1 MSKRLLTL
9 FGLIMPFLSIH
20 SFAQTETSTT
30 QSLNVELLEVGKQL
44 QFQGPARLESVLA
57 LAKEQSVSL
66 QYPLG
71 TTLFD
76 KSERANKTS
85 TALKN
90 SVLNQ
95 MIQHNLVAH
104 PFYKFIQK
112 QRFAP
117 RLLSAIDVDKIR
129 LNKFDN
135 PLLRGNYLLA
145 SPLREEKVYFLGNL
159 NSVYSIKEQAGI
171 PLQTQIESLKSNIGT
186 LSTSPVLIYP
196 DGHVVKPHHGA
207 WLTTQYYLPPLTL
220 VYVPFG
226 DLEYSE
232 MDQDIVRLLTQ
243 LIPNSIKRP
252 Q

>member
-1 MSKRLLTL
+1 MSKQLLTL
-9 FGLIMPFLSIH
+9 LSLVMPLLSMP
-20 SFAQTETSTT
+20 SFAQTETSAM
-30 QSLNVELLEVGKQL
+30 QPLNVELLGVGKQL
-44 QFQGPARLESVLA
+44 QFQEPTRLESLLA

-66 QYPLG
+66 QYSLG

-76 KSERANKTS
+76 KSERAEKNS
-85 TALKN
+85 TALKS

-95 MIQHNLVAH
+95 MIQHNLVTH

-112 QRFAP
+112 QSFAP

-135 PLLRGNYLLA
+135 PLLRGNLLLA

-171 PLQTQIESLKSNIGT
+171 PLQKQIENLKSNIGA
-186 LSTSPVLIYP
+186 LSTPPVLIYP

-226 DLEYSE
+226 DLERSE
-232 MDQDIVRLLTQ
+232 IDQDIIRLLTQ
-243 LIPNSIKRP
+243 LIPNATKR

>member
-1 MSKRLLTL
+1 MSKQLLTL
-9 FGLIMPFLSIH
+9 LSLVMPLLSMP
-20 SFAQTETSTT
+20 SFAQTETSAM
-30 QSLNVELLEVGKQL
+30 QPLNVELLGVGKQL
-44 QFQGPARLESVLA
+44 QFQEPTRLESLLA

-66 QYPLG
+66 QYSLG

-76 KSERANKTS
+76 KSERAEKNS
-85 TALKN
+85 TALKS

-95 MIQHNLVAH
+95 MIQHNLVTH

-112 QRFAP
+112 QSFAP

-135 PLLRGNYLLA
+135 PLLRGNLLLA

-171 PLQTQIESLKSNIGT
+171 PLQKQIENLKSNIGA
-186 LSTSPVLIYP
+186 LSTPPVLIYP

-207 WLTTQYYLPPLTL
+207 WLTTQYYLHL
-220 VYVPFG
+220 
-226 DLEYSE
+226 
-232 MDQDIVRLLTQ
+232 
-243 LIPNSIKRP
+243 
-252 Q
+252 

>member
-1 MSKRLLTL
+1 
-9 FGLIMPFLSIH
+9 
-20 SFAQTETSTT
+20 
-30 QSLNVELLEVGKQL
+30 
-44 QFQGPARLESVLA
+44 
-57 LAKEQSVSL
+57 
-66 QYPLG
+66 
-71 TTLFD
+71 
-76 KSERANKTS
+76 S

-112 QRFAP
+112 QSFAP
-117 RLLSAIDVDKIR
+117 RVLSAIDVDKVR

-135 PLLRGNYLLA
+135 PLLHGNYVLV
-145 SPLREEKVYFLGNL
+145 SPLREEKVFYLGNL
-159 NSVYSIKEQAGI
+159 NSVYSVKEQAGI
-171 PLQTQIESLKSNIGT
+171 PLQRQIENLKSNIGT
-186 LSTSPVLIYP
+186 LSTPPVLIYP

-220 VYVPFG
+220 VYVPFD

-243 LIPNSIKRP
+243 LIPNSTKRP

>member
-9 FGLIMPFLSIH
+9 FVLVMPLLSTH
-20 SFAQTETSTT
+20 SFAKTETSTT
-30 QSLNVELLEVGKQL
+30 QPLNVELPEVGKQL
-44 QFQGPARLESVLA
+44 RFQGPARLESVLA
-57 LAKEQSVSL
+57 LAIEQNVSL
-66 QYPLG
+66 QYSLS

-76 KSERANKTS
+76 KSERAEKSS

-112 QRFAP
+112 QSFAP
-117 RLLSAIDVDKIR
+117 RVLSAIDVDKVR

-135 PLLRGNYLLA
+135 PLLHGNYVLA
-145 SPLREEKVYFLGNL
+145 SPSREEKVFYLGNL
-159 NSVYSIKEQAGI
+159 NSVYSAKEQAGI
-171 PLQTQIESLKSNIGT
+171 PLQRQIANLKSNIGA
-186 LSTSPVLIYP
+186 LSTPPVLIYP

-207 WLTTQYYLPPLTL
+207 WLTTLYYLPPLTL
-220 VYVPFG
+220 VYVPF
-226 DLEYSE
+226 DSLEHSE

-243 LIPNSIKRP
+243 LIPNSTKRP
-252 Q
+252 R

>member
-1 MSKRLLTL
+1 MSKQLLTL
-9 FGLIMPFLSIH
+9 LGLVMPLLSMP
-20 SFAQTETSTT
+20 SFAQTETSAM
-30 QSLNVELLEVGKQL
+30 QPLNVELLGVGKQL
-44 QFQGPARLESVLA
+44 QFQEPTRLESLLA

-66 QYPLG
+66 QYSLG

-76 KSERANKTS
+76 KSERAEKNS
-85 TALKN
+85 TALKS

-95 MIQHNLVAH
+95 MIQHNLVTH

-112 QRFAP
+112 QSFAP

-135 PLLRGNYLLA
+135 PLLRSNLLLA

-171 PLQTQIESLKSNIGT
+171 PLQKQIENLKSNIGA
-186 LSTSPVLIYP
+186 LSTPPVLIYP

-226 DLEYSE
+226 DLERSE
-232 MDQDIVRLLTQ
+232 MDQDIIRLLTQ
-243 LIPNSIKRP
+243 LIPNATKRP
-252 Q
+252 

>member
-9 FGLIMPFLSIH
+9 LGLVMPLLSIH
-20 SFAQTETSTT
+20 SFAQTETSTI
-30 QSLNVELLEVGKQL
+30 QQLNVELLEVGKQL
-44 QFQGPARLESVLA
+44 QFQGPARLESVLT

-66 QYPLG
+66 QYSLG

-76 KSERANKTS
+76 KSERAEKNA

-112 QRFAP
+112 QSFAP
-117 RLLSAIDVDKIR
+117 RLLSAIDVDKVR

-135 PLLRGNYLLA
+135 PLLRGNYVLA
-145 SPLREEKVYFLGNL
+145 SPLREEKVYFLGNV
-159 NSVYSIKEQAGI
+159 NSVYSITEQAGI
-171 PLQTQIESLKSNIGT
+171 PLQRQIENLKSNIGT
-186 LSTSPVLIYP
+186 LSTPPVLIYP
-196 DGHVVKPHHGA
+196 DGHIVKPHHGA

-226 DLEYSE
+226 DLERSE
-232 MDQDIVRLLTQ
+232 MDQDIILLLTQ
-243 LIPNSIKRP
+243 LIPNATKRP
-252 Q
+252 

>member
-9 FGLIMPFLSIH
+9 FILVMPLLSTH
-20 SFAQTETSTT
+20 SFAKTETSTT
-30 QSLNVELLEVGKQL
+30 QPLNVELPEVGKQL
-44 QFQGPARLESVLA
+44 RFQGPARLESVLA
-57 LAKEQSVSL
+57 LAIEQNVSL
-66 QYPLG
+66 QYSLG

-76 KSERANKTS
+76 KSDRAENTS

-95 MIQHNLVAH
+95 MIQHNLIAH

-112 QRFAP
+112 QSFAP
-117 RLLSAIDVDKIR
+117 RLLSAIDVDKVR
-129 LNKFDN
+129 LNKFEN
-135 PLLRGNYLLA
+135 PILYGNALLA
-145 SPLREEKVYFLGNL
+145 SPLREEKVYYLGNL
-159 NSVYSIKEQAGI
+159 NSVYSVKDQAGI
-171 PLQTQIESLKSNIGT
+171 PLQRQIKNLKSNIGT
-186 LSTSPVLIYP
+186 LSTPPVLIYP

-226 DLEYSE
+226 NIEYSE

-243 LIPNSIKRP
+243 LIPNSTKRP

>member
-1 MSKRLLTL
+1 MSKQLLTL
-9 FGLIMPFLSIH
+9 LGLVMPLLSMP
-20 SFAQTETSTT
+20 SFAQTESSAM
-30 QSLNVELLEVGKQL
+30 QPLNVELLGVGKQL
-44 QFQGPARLESVLA
+44 QFQEPTRLESLLA

-66 QYPLG
+66 QYSLG

-76 KSERANKTS
+76 KSERAEKNS
-85 TALKN
+85 TALKS

-95 MIQHNLVAH
+95 MIQHNLVEH

-112 QRFAP
+112 QSFAP
-117 RLLSAIDVDKIR
+117 RLLSAIDIDKIR

-135 PLLRGNYLLA
+135 PLLRGNFLLA

-171 PLQTQIESLKSNIGT
+171 PLQKQIENLKSNIGA
-186 LSTSPVLIYP
+186 LSTPPVLIYP

-226 DLEYSE
+226 DLERPE
-232 MDQDIVRLLTQ
+232 MDQDIIRLLTQ
-243 LIPNSIKRP
+243 LIPNATKRP
-252 Q
+252 

>member
-1 MSKRLLTL
+1 MSKQLLTL
-9 FGLIMPFLSIH
+9 LGLVMPLLSMP
-20 SFAQTETSTT
+20 SFAQTESSAM
-30 QSLNVELLEVGKQL
+30 QPLNVELLGVGKQL
-44 QFQGPARLESVLA
+44 QFQEPTRLESLLA

-66 QYPLG
+66 QYSLG

-76 KSERANKTS
+76 KSERAEKNS
-85 TALKN
+85 TALKS

-95 MIQHNLVAH
+95 MIQHNLVEH
-104 PFYKFIQK
+104 PLYKFIQK
-112 QRFAP
+112 QSFAP

-135 PLLRGNYLLA
+135 PLLRGNLLLA

-171 PLQTQIESLKSNIGT
+171 PLQKQIENLKSNIGA
-186 LSTSPVLIYP
+186 LSTPPVLIYP

-226 DLEYSE
+226 DLERPE
-232 MDQDIVRLLTQ
+232 MDQDIIRLLTQ
-243 LIPNSIKRP
+243 LIPNATKRP
-252 Q
+252 

>member
-9 FGLIMPFLSIH
+9 FGLAMPLLSIH

-44 QFQGPARLESVLA
+44 QFQGPTRLESVLA
-57 LAKEQSVSL
+57 LAKEQSFSQ

-76 KSERANKTS
+76 KSERAEKTS

-112 QRFAP
+112 QSFAP
-117 RLLSAIDVDKIR
+117 RVLSAIDVDKVR

-135 PLLRGNYLLA
+135 PLLHGNYVLV
-145 SPLREEKVYFLGNL
+145 SPLREEKVFYLGNL
-159 NSVYSIKEQAGI
+159 NSVYSVKEQAGI
-171 PLQTQIESLKSNIGT
+171 PLQRQIENLKSNIGT
-186 LSTSPVLIYP
+186 LSTPPVLIYP
-196 DGHVVKPHHGA
+196 DGNVVKPHHGA

-220 VYVPFG
+220 VYVPFD

-243 LIPNSIKRP
+243 LIPNSTKRP

>member
-1 MSKRLLTL
+1 MSKRLITL
-9 FGLIMPFLSIH
+9 FCLVMPLFSSH
-20 SFAQTETSTT
+20 SFAQTEASTT
-30 QSLNVELLEVGKQL
+30 QPLNVELLEVGKQL

-57 LAKEQSVSL
+57 LATEQDASL
-66 QYPLG
+66 QYSLG

-76 KSERANKTS
+76 KSDRADKTS

-95 MIQHNLVAH
+95 MIQHNLIAH

-112 QRFAP
+112 QSFAP

-129 LNKFDN
+129 LNKFEN
-135 PLLRGNYLLA
+135 PLLYGNALLA
-145 SPLREEKVYFLGNL
+145 SPLREEKVYYLGNL
-159 NSVYSIKEQAGI
+159 NSVYTVKDQAGI
-171 PLQTQIESLKSNIGT
+171 PLQRQIENLKSNIGT
-186 LSTSPVLIYP
+186 LSTRPVLIYP

-226 DLEYSE
+226 DLEHSE

-243 LIPNSIKRP
+243 LIPNATKRP
-252 Q
+252 

>member
-9 FGLIMPFLSIH
+9 FGLIMPLLSIH

-44 QFQGPARLESVLA
+44 QFQGPTRLESVLA

-104 PFYKFIQK
+104 PLYKFIQK
-112 QRFAP
+112 QSFAP

-171 PLQTQIESLKSNIGT
+171 PLQRQLENLKSNIGT
-186 LSTSPVLIYP
+186 LSTPPVLIYP

>member
-1 MSKRLLTL
+1 MSKQLLTL
-9 FGLIMPFLSIH
+9 FGLVMPLLSMP
-20 SFAQTETSTT
+20 SLAQTETSAM
-30 QSLNVELLEVGKQL
+30 QPLNVELLEAGKQL
-44 QFQGPARLESVLA
+44 QFQEPARLENVLA
-57 LAKEQSVSL
+57 LAKEQNTSL
-66 QYPLG
+66 QYSLG

-76 KSERANKTS
+76 KSERAEKTS

-104 PFYKFIQK
+104 PFYKFIKK
-112 QRFAP
+112 QSFAP

-145 SPLREEKVYFLGNL
+145 SPLREEKVYYLGNL
-159 NSVYSIKEQAGI
+159 SSVYSVKAQAGI
-171 PLQTQIESLKSNIGT
+171 PLQRQIENLKSNIGA
-186 LSTSPVLIYP
+186 LSTPPVLIYP

-207 WLTTQYYLPPLTL
+207 WLATQYYLPPLTL
-220 VYVPFG
+220 VYIPFG
-226 DLEYSE
+226 ELEYSE

-243 LIPNSIKRP
+243 LIPNATKRP
-252 Q
+252 

>member
-1 MSKRLLTL
+1 MSKQLLTL
-9 FGLIMPFLSIH
+9 FGLVMPLLSMP
-20 SFAQTETSTT
+20 SFAQTETSAM
-30 QSLNVELLEVGKQL
+30 QPLNVELLEAGKRL
-44 QFQGPARLESVLA
+44 QFQGPARLENVLA
-57 LAKEQSVSL
+57 LAREQSVSL
-66 QYPLG
+66 QYSLG

-76 KSERANKTS
+76 KSERAEKTS

-104 PFYKFIQK
+104 PFYKFIQ
-112 QRFAP
+112 QQSFAP

-135 PLLRGNYLLA
+135 PLLHGNFLLA

-171 PLQTQIESLKSNIGT
+171 PLQKQIENLKSSIGA
-186 LSTSPVLIYP
+186 LSTPPVLIYP

-207 WLTTQYYLPPLTL
+207 WLTAQYYLPPLTL
-220 VYVPFG
+220 VYIPFG

-232 MDQDIVRLLTQ
+232 MDQDIIRLLTQ
-243 LIPNSIKRP
+243 LIPNSKKRP

>member
-1 MSKRLLTL
+1 MPL
-9 FGLIMPFLSIH
+9 FSSH

-44 QFQGPARLESVLA
+44 QFQGPTRLESVLA
-57 LAKEQSVSL
+57 LAKEQSFSQ

-76 KSERANKTS
+76 KSERAEKTS

-112 QRFAP
+112 QSFAP
-117 RLLSAIDVDKIR
+117 RVLSAIDVDKVR

-135 PLLRGNYLLA
+135 PLLHGNYVLV
-145 SPLREEKVYFLGNL
+145 SPLREEKVFYLGNL
-159 NSVYSIKEQAGI
+159 NSVYSVKGQAGI
-171 PLQTQIESLKSNIGT
+171 PLQRQIENLKSNIGT
-186 LSTSPVLIYP
+186 LSTPPVLIYP

-220 VYVPFG
+220 VYVPFD

-243 LIPNSIKRP
+243 LIPNSTKRP

>member
-9 FGLIMPFLSIH
+9 FGLVMPLLSIH

-44 QFQGPARLESVLA
+44 QFQGPTRLESMLA
-57 LAKEQSVSL
+57 LAKEQSFSQ

-76 KSERANKTS
+76 KSERAEKTS

-112 QRFAP
+112 QSFAP
-117 RLLSAIDVDKIR
+117 RVLSAIDVDKVR

-135 PLLRGNYLLA
+135 PLLHGNYVLV
-145 SPLREEKVYFLGNL
+145 SPLREEKVFYLGNL
-159 NSVYSIKEQAGI
+159 NSVYSVKEQAGI
-171 PLQTQIESLKSNIGT
+171 PLQRQIENLKSNIGT
-186 LSTSPVLIYP
+186 LSTPPVLIYP
-196 DGHVVKPHHGA
+196 DGNVVKPHHGA

-220 VYVPFG
+220 VYVPFD

-243 LIPNSIKRP
+243 LIPNSTKRP

>member
-9 FGLIMPFLSIH
+9 FILVMPLLSTH
-20 SFAQTETSTT
+20 SFAKTETSTT
-30 QSLNVELLEVGKQL
+30 QPLNVELPEVGKQL
-44 QFQGPARLESVLA
+44 RFQGPARLESVLA
-57 LAKEQSVSL
+57 LAIEQNVLL
-66 QYPLG
+66 QYSLG

-76 KSERANKTS
+76 KSDRAEKTS

-95 MIQHNLVAH
+95 MIQHNLIAH

-112 QRFAP
+112 QSFAP
-117 RLLSAIDVDKIR
+117 RLLSAIDVDKVR
-129 LNKFDN
+129 LNKFEN
-135 PLLRGNYLLA
+135 PILYGNALLA
-145 SPLREEKVYFLGNL
+145 SPLREEKVYYLGNL
-159 NSVYSIKEQAGI
+159 NSVYSVKDQAGI
-171 PLQTQIESLKSNIGT
+171 PLQRQIKNLKSNIGT
-186 LSTSPVLIYP
+186 LSTPPVLIYP

-226 DLEYSE
+226 NIEYSE

-243 LIPNSIKRP
+243 LIPNSTKRP

>member
-9 FGLIMPFLSIH
+9 FILVMPLLSTH
-20 SFAQTETSTT
+20 SFAKTETSTT
-30 QSLNVELLEVGKQL
+30 QPLNVELPEVGKQL
-44 QFQGPARLESVLA
+44 RFQGPARLESVLA
-57 LAKEQSVSL
+57 LAIEQNVSL
-66 QYPLG
+66 QYSLG

-76 KSERANKTS
+76 KSDRAEKTS

-95 MIQHNLVAH
+95 MIQHNLIAH

-112 QRFAP
+112 QSFAP
-117 RLLSAIDVDKIR
+117 RLLSAIDIDKVR
-129 LNKFDN
+129 LNKFEN
-135 PLLRGNYLLA
+135 PILYGNALLA
-145 SPLREEKVYFLGNL
+145 SPLREEKVYYLGNL
-159 NSVYSIKEQAGI
+159 NSVYSVKDQAGI
-171 PLQTQIESLKSNIGT
+171 PLQRQIKNLKSNIGT
-186 LSTSPVLIYP
+186 LSTPPVLIYP

-226 DLEYSE
+226 NIEYSE

-243 LIPNSIKRP
+243 LIPNSTKRP

>member
-1 MSKRLLTL
+1 MSKRLLIL
-9 FGLIMPFLSIH
+9 FGLVMPLLSIH

-44 QFQGPARLESVLA
+44 QFQGPTRLESVLA
-57 LAKEQSVSL
+57 LAKEQSVSQ

-71 TTLFD
+71 TTLFN
-76 KSERANKTS
+76 KSERAEKTS

-112 QRFAP
+112 QSFAP
-117 RLLSAIDVDKIR
+117 RVLSAIDVDKVR

-135 PLLRGNYLLA
+135 PLLHGNYVLV
-145 SPLREEKVYFLGNL
+145 SPLREEKVFYLGNL
-159 NSVYSIKEQAGI
+159 NSVYSVKEQAGI
-171 PLQTQIESLKSNIGT
+171 PLQRQIENLKSNITT
-186 LSTSPVLIYP
+186 LSTQPVLIYP

-220 VYVPFG
+220 VYVPFD

-243 LIPNSIKRP
+243 LIPNSTKRP

>member
-1 MSKRLLTL
+1 MSKQLLTL
-9 FGLIMPFLSIH
+9 LGLVMPLLSMP
-20 SFAQTETSTT
+20 SFAQTESSAM
-30 QSLNVELLEVGKQL
+30 QPLNVELLGVGKQL
-44 QFQGPARLESVLA
+44 QFQEPTRLESLLA

-66 QYPLG
+66 QYSLG

-76 KSERANKTS
+76 KSERAEKNS
-85 TALKN
+85 TALKS

-95 MIQHNLVAH
+95 MIQHNLVEH

-112 QRFAP
+112 QSFAP

-135 PLLRGNYLLA
+135 PLLRGNLLLA

-171 PLQTQIESLKSNIGT
+171 PLQKQIENLKSNIGA
-186 LSTSPVLIYP
+186 LSTPPVLIYP

-226 DLEYSE
+226 DLERPE
-232 MDQDIVRLLTQ
+232 MDQDIIRLLTQ
-243 LIPNSIKRP
+243 LIPNATKRP
-252 Q
+252 

>member
-1 MSKRLLTL
+1 MSKQLLTL
-9 FGLIMPFLSIH
+9 FGLVMPLLSMP
-20 SFAQTETSTT
+20 SFAQTETSAM
-30 QSLNVELLEVGKQL
+30 QPLNVELLEAGKRL
-44 QFQGPARLESVLA
+44 QFQGPARLENVLA
-57 LAKEQSVSL
+57 LAREQSVSL
-66 QYPLG
+66 QYSLG

-76 KSERANKTS
+76 KSEHAEKTS

-104 PFYKFIQK
+104 PFYKFIQ
-112 QRFAP
+112 QQSFAP

-129 LNKFDN
+129 LDKFDN
-135 PLLRGNYLLA
+135 PLLRGDYLLA
-145 SPLREEKVYFLGNL
+145 SPLREEKVYYLGNL
-159 NSVYSIKEQAGI
+159 SSVYSVKAQAGI
-171 PLQTQIESLKSNIGT
+171 PLQRQIENLKNNIGA
-186 LSTSPVLIYP
+186 LSTPPVLIYP

-220 VYVPFG
+220 VYIPFG

-243 LIPNSIKRP
+243 LIPSSTKRP

>member
-9 FGLIMPFLSIH
+9 FILVMPLLSTH
-20 SFAQTETSTT
+20 SFAKTETSTT
-30 QSLNVELLEVGKQL
+30 QPLNVELPEVGKQL
-44 QFQGPARLESVLA
+44 RFQGPARLESVLA
-57 LAKEQSVSL
+57 LAIEQNVSL
-66 QYPLG
+66 QYSLG

-76 KSERANKTS
+76 KSDRAEKTS

-95 MIQHNLVAH
+95 MIQHNLIAH

-112 QRFAP
+112 QSFAP
-117 RLLSAIDVDKIR
+117 RLLSAIDVDKVR
-129 LNKFDN
+129 LNKFEN
-135 PLLRGNYLLA
+135 PILYGNALLA
-145 SPLREEKVYFLGNL
+145 SPLREEKVYYLGNL
-159 NSVYSIKEQAGI
+159 NSVYSVKDQAGI
-171 PLQTQIESLKSNIGT
+171 PLQRQIKNLKSNIGT
-186 LSTSPVLIYP
+186 LSTPPVLIYP
-196 DGHVVKPHHGA
+196 DGNVVKPHHGA

-226 DLEYSE
+226 NIEYSE

-243 LIPNSIKRP
+243 LIPNSTKRP

>member
-9 FGLIMPFLSIH
+9 FSLVMPLLSTH
-20 SFAQTETSTT
+20 GFAQTEASTI
-30 QSLNVELLEVGKQL
+30 QPLNVELQEVGKKL
-44 QFQGPARLESVLA
+44 QFQGSARLESVLA
-57 LAKEQSVSL
+57 LAKEQSASL
-66 QYPLG
+66 QYSLG

-76 KSERANKTS
+76 KSDRAEKTS

-95 MIQHNLVAH
+95 MIQHNLIAH

-112 QRFAP
+112 QNFAP

-135 PLLRGNYLLA
+135 PLLHGNVLLA
-145 SPLREEKVYFLGNL
+145 SPLREEKVYYLGNL
-159 NSVYSIKEQAGI
+159 NSVYSVKDQAGI
-171 PLQTQIESLKSNIGT
+171 PLQRQIENLKSNIGT
-186 LSTSPVLIYP
+186 LSTPPVLIYP

-243 LIPNSIKRP
+243 LIPNSTKRP

>member
-9 FGLIMPFLSIH
+9 FVLVMPLLSTH
-20 SFAQTETSTT
+20 SFAQTETSTA
-30 QSLNVELLEVGKQL
+30 QPLNVELPDVGKQL
-44 QFQGPARLESVLA
+44 RFQEPARLESVLA
-57 LAKEQSVSL
+57 LAIEQNVSL
-66 QYPLG
+66 QYSLG
-71 TTLFD
+71 TTLFE
-76 KSERANKTS
+76 KSERAEKSS

-112 QRFAP
+112 QSFAP

-171 PLQTQIESLKSNIGT
+171 PL
-186 LSTSPVLIYP
+186 
-196 DGHVVKPHHGA
+196 
-207 WLTTQYYLPPLTL
+207 
-220 VYVPFG
+220 
-226 DLEYSE
+226 
-232 MDQDIVRLLTQ
+232 
-243 LIPNSIKRP
+243 
-252 Q
+252 

>member
-1 MSKRLLTL
+1 MSKQLLTL
-9 FGLIMPFLSIH
+9 LGLVMPLLSMP
-20 SFAQTETSTT
+20 SFAQTESSAM
-30 QSLNVELLEVGKQL
+30 QPLNVELLGVGKQL
-44 QFQGPARLESVLA
+44 QFQEPTRLESLLA

-66 QYPLG
+66 QYSLG

-76 KSERANKTS
+76 KSERAEKNS
-85 TALKN
+85 TALKS

-95 MIQHNLVAH
+95 MIQHNLVEH

-112 QRFAP
+112 QSFAP

-135 PLLRGNYLLA
+135 PLLRGNLLLA

-171 PLQTQIESLKSNIGT
+171 PLQKQIENLKSNIGA
-186 LSTSPVLIYP
+186 LSTPPVLIYP

-226 DLEYSE
+226 DLERPE
-232 MDQDIVRLLTQ
+232 MDRDIIRLLTQ
-243 LIPNSIKRP
+243 LIPNATKRP
-252 Q
+252 

>member
-1 MSKRLLTL
+1 MSKRLITL
-9 FGLIMPFLSIH
+9 FCLVMPLLSSH
-20 SFAQTETSTT
+20 SFAQTEASTT
-30 QSLNVELLEVGKQL
+30 QPLNVELLEVGKQL
-44 QFQGPARLESVLA
+44 RFQGSARLERVLA
-57 LAKEQSVSL
+57 LATEQDASL
-66 QYPLG
+66 QYSLG

-76 KSERANKTS
+76 KSERADKTS

-95 MIQHNLVAH
+95 MIQHNLIAH

-112 QRFAP
+112 QSFAP
-117 RLLSAIDVDKIR
+117 RLLSAIDVDKVR

-135 PLLRGNYLLA
+135 PLLRGNYVLA

-159 NSVYSIKEQAGI
+159 NSVYSITEQAGI
-171 PLQTQIESLKSNIGT
+171 PLQRQIENLKSNIGT
-186 LSTSPVLIYP
+186 LSTPPVLIYP

-226 DLEYSE
+226 DLERSE

-243 LIPNSIKRP
+243 LIPNATKRP
-252 Q
+252 

>member
-1 MSKRLLTL
+1 MSKQLLTL
-9 FGLIMPFLSIH
+9 LGLVMPLLSMP
-20 SFAQTETSTT
+20 SFAQTETSAM
-30 QSLNVELLEVGKQL
+30 QPLNVELLGVGKQL
-44 QFQGPARLESVLA
+44 QFQEPTRLESLLA

-66 QYPLG
+66 QYSLG

-76 KSERANKTS
+76 KSERAEKNS
-85 TALKN
+85 TALKS

-95 MIQHNLVAH
+95 MIQHNLVTH

-112 QRFAP
+112 QSFAP

-135 PLLRGNYLLA
+135 PLLRGNLLLA

-171 PLQTQIESLKSNIGT
+171 PLQKQIENLKSNIGAV
-186 LSTSPVLIYP
+186 STPPVLIYP

-226 DLEYSE
+226 DLERSE
-232 MDQDIVRLLTQ
+232 MDQDIIRLLTQ
-243 LIPNSIKRP
+243 LIPNATKRP
-252 Q
+252 

>member
-9 FGLIMPFLSIH
+9 FGLVMPLLSTH
-20 SFAQTETSTT
+20 GFAQTESSTT
-30 QSLNVELLEVGKQL
+30 QPLNVKLLEVSKQL

-57 LAKEQSVSL
+57 LATEQNVSL
-66 QYPLG
+66 QYSLG

-76 KSERANKTS
+76 KSDHAEKTS

-112 QRFAP
+112 QNFAP

-171 PLQTQIESLKSNIGT
+171 PLQRQLENLKSNIGT
-186 LSTSPVLIYP
+186 LSTPPVLIYP

-220 VYVPFG
+220 VYIPFG
-226 DLEYSE
+226 EPEYSE

-243 LIPNSIKRP
+243 LIPNSTKRP

>member
-9 FGLIMPFLSIH
+9 FGLVMPLLSIH

-44 QFQGPARLESVLA
+44 QFQGPTRLESVLA
-57 LAKEQSVSL
+57 LAKEQSVSQ

-76 KSERANKTS
+76 KSERAEKTS

-104 PFYKFIQK
+104 PFYKFIKK
-112 QRFAP
+112 QNFAP
-117 RLLSAIDVDKIR
+117 RALSAIDVDKIR

-135 PLLRGNYLLA
+135 PLLHGTYALA
-145 SPLREEKVYFLGNL
+145 TPLREEKVYYVGNL
-159 NSVYSIKEQAGI
+159 NNVYSVKEQAGI
-171 PLQTQIESLKSNIGT
+171 PLQRQLENLKSNIGT
-186 LSTSPVLIYP
+186 LSTPPVLIYP

-220 VYVPFG
+220 VYIPFG
-226 DLEYSE
+226 ELEYSE

-243 LIPNSIKRP
+243 LIPNSTKRP

>member
-1 MSKRLLTL
+1 MSKRLITL
-9 FGLIMPFLSIH
+9 FCLVMPLLS
-20 SFAQTETSTT
+20 SYSLAQTETSTT
-30 QSLNVELLEVGKQL
+30 QPLNVELLDVGKQL
-44 QFQGPARLESVLA
+44 QFPGPTRLESVLA
-57 LAKEQSVSL
+57 LAKEQSVSQ

-76 KSERANKTS
+76 KSERAEKTS

-90 SVLNQ
+90 SALNQ

-112 QRFAP
+112 QSFAP
-117 RLLSAIDVDKIR
+117 RVLSAIDVDKVR

-135 PLLRGNYLLA
+135 PLLHGNYVLV
-145 SPLREEKVYFLGNL
+145 SPLREEKVFYLGNL
-159 NSVYSIKEQAGI
+159 NSVYSVKEQAGI
-171 PLQTQIESLKSNIGT
+171 PLQRQIENLKSNIGT
-186 LSTSPVLIYP
+186 LSTPPVLIYP

-220 VYVPFG
+220 VYVPFD

-243 LIPNSIKRP
+243 LIPNSAKRP

>member
-9 FGLIMPFLSIH
+9 FVLVMPFLSPH
-20 SFAQTETSTT
+20 SFAKTETSTT
-30 QSLNVELLEVGKQL
+30 QPLNIELPEVGKQL
-44 QFQGPARLESVLA
+44 RFQGPARLESVLA
-57 LAKEQSVSL
+57 LAIEQNVSL
-66 QYPLG
+66 QYSLG

-76 KSERANKTS
+76 KSDRAEKTS

-95 MIQHNLVAH
+95 MIQHNLIAH

-112 QRFAP
+112 QSFAP
-117 RLLSAIDVDKIR
+117 RLLSAIDVDKVR
-129 LNKFDN
+129 LNKFEN
-135 PLLRGNYLLA
+135 PILYGNALLA
-145 SPLREEKVYFLGNL
+145 SPLREEKVYYLGNL
-159 NSVYSIKEQAGI
+159 NSVYSVKDQAGI
-171 PLQTQIESLKSNIGT
+171 PLQRQIENLKSNIGT
-186 LSTSPVLIYP
+186 LSTPPVLIYP

-226 DLEYSE
+226 NIEYSE

-243 LIPNSIKRP
+243 LIPNSTKRP

>member
-1 MSKRLLTL
+1 MSKQLLTL
-9 FGLIMPFLSIH
+9 FGLVIPLLSIP
-20 SFAQTETSTT
+20 SFAQTGISAM
-30 QSLNVELLEVGKQL
+30 QPLNVELLEAGKQL
-44 QFQGPARLESVLA
+44 QFQGPTRLESVLA
-57 LAKEQSVSL
+57 LAKEQSVSQ

-76 KSERANKTS
+76 KSERAEKTS

-112 QRFAP
+112 QGFAP
-117 RLLSAIDVDKIR
+117 RVLSAIDVDKVR

-135 PLLRGNYLLA
+135 PLLHGNYVLV
-145 SPLREEKVYFLGNL
+145 SPLREEKVFYLGNL
-159 NSVYSIKEQAGI
+159 NSVYSVKEQAGI
-171 PLQTQIESLKSNIGT
+171 PLQRQIENLKSNIGT
-186 LSTSPVLIYP
+186 LSTPPVLIYP

-220 VYVPFG
+220 VYVPFD

-243 LIPNSIKRP
+243 LIPNSTKRP

>member
-9 FGLIMPFLSIH
+9 FGLVMPLLSIH

-44 QFQGPARLESVLA
+44 QFQGPTRLESVLA
-57 LAKEQSVSL
+57 LAKEQSFSQ

-76 KSERANKTS
+76 KSERAEKTS

-112 QRFAP
+112 QSFAP
-117 RLLSAIDVDKIR
+117 RVLSAIDVDKVR

-135 PLLRGNYLLA
+135 PLLHGNYVLV
-145 SPLREEKVYFLGNL
+145 SPLREEKVFYLGNL
-159 NSVYSIKEQAGI
+159 NSVYSVKGQAGI
-171 PLQTQIESLKSNIGT
+171 PLQRQIENLKSNIGT
-186 LSTSPVLIYP
+186 LSTPPVLIYP

-207 WLTTQYYLPPLTL
+207 WLTTQYYLSPLTL
-220 VYVPFG
+220 VYVPFD

-243 LIPNSIKRP
+243 LIPNSTKRP